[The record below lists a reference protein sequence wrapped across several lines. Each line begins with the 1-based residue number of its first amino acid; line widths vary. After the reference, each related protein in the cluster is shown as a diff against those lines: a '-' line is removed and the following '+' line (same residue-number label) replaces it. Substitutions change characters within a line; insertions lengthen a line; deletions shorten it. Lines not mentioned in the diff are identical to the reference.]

1 MCTCSLFQ
9 VRGVKLSSMR
19 LSFTRCE
26 IGRTRARQRNFFGP
40 FGIFSS
46 SYLLLFCFTFS
57 IDHPWRYG
65 AVWVISNGLLAQRNC
80 MSIPTISLQTT
91 PCFTLYS
98 CACFSPQRSALNTS
112 TEQAQQGFH
121 PLVSCV
127 DWFFSTHFTTLSV
140 VSVLAKS
147 NGWFCWYRL
156 SSN

>member
-9 VRGVKLSSMR
+9 VQDVKLSSMR
-19 LSFTRCE
+19 LSFTRCG
-26 IGRTRARQRNFFGP
+26 IGRTRAWQRNFFDA
-40 FGIFSS
+40 FASFSS
-46 SYLLLFCFTFS
+46 SYLLLLCFTFS
-57 IDHPWRYG
+57 FDHPWRYG
-65 AVWVISNGLLAQRNC
+65 AVWVISNALRTQRSY

-98 CACFSPQRSALNTS
+98 CACFSPQLSALNTS

-127 DWFFSTHFTTLSV
+127 DWFFTTL
-140 VSVLAKS
+140 SVLAKS

-156 SSN
+156 IS